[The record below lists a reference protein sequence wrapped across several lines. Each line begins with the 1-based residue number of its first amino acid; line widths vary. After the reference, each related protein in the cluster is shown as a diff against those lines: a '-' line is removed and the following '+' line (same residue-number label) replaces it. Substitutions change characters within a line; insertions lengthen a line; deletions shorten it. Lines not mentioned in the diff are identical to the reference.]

1 MRMFHLMLSRAHHSG
16 AVRGR
21 GSSRT
26 AVMTLAAVAAC
37 VTVGLAQ
44 EAAPPTLVDVGMQI
58 EWARARDLGERQ
70 AAITE
75 AQSTLDTVMRSGLPA
90 DRKLAATLLAAELDF
105 EQGNYAEAEEA
116 FRGAAKSNRH
126 GAFADD
132 AAFAAIEALEARGD
146 DEAAAKQWKKWLKR
160 HPRSP
165 LRSEAE
171 LARAW
176 NALRRLSLPEASG
189 VISRLTEDFPWMQ
202 QDSRVLLANAT
213 LAYLEG
219 RFDDA
224 LASMR
229 DDMTGAATT
238 FLRAQCHAAKGA
250 RLKAAALYHE
260 VVDRHPDSPLR
271 DHAFLAKAN
280 SFFTSR
286 AYRSAAEEF
295 GRVVESV
302 ADPQVRAEA
311 QLRRAASW
319 VLDGNIEQGTLE
331 LRAVVEAHAGT
342 YVAARAQFLL
352 GEVLFQQQEFE
363 SAILEFGRVLRDYFE
378 HSLAATAQYRIG
390 RSLDALDRKSEAT
403 ASYQAVVSG
412 YTLEAEAPAAAYLA
426 GVGLLEQ
433 GLPLAAA
440 PYFQIVLDRYAQL
453 DESSSVMVFESPEHQ
468 ELVEASLCLL
478 LLSYHRAGDLGQL
491 SGVPHLTLQ
500 QMPASK
506 STWRAYALLIDAD
519 ALASVGRHEETEKTL
534 ERLINDFPDNQVGIL
549 ANRLLAWT
557 YAQQGKDELAIQTE
571 ERMLDRYAEDGNSD
585 FLSSAYLNKAHVL
598 FNNKHYESA
607 ATAYEQFLQRF
618 PDHPERLLALYQAG
632 LTYVRLDR
640 NGDAVDRWDALVKQQ
655 PNAAIAERAWV
666 RAGNLY
672 FRAENYDE
680 AKRCYEGLLQHFS
693 DSPAAATAMLRLA
706 QCDYNAGRDA
716 EALTA
721 FSDLAQRFPGSPV
734 AREAERGTE
743 LALYRLGQQD
753 GAIEVL
759 SRLVDEYP
767 NSSFAA
773 DAQFRVAMH
782 HYDTKEFS
790 AAADA
795 FRRVVTQFPGYSA
808 ADQAHFLMGDA
819 HEKAESFAA
828 AIAAYEQFQMFFPE
842 SELRSTAQFR
852 LAMLQFN
859 EGDYMRAA
867 VQFTAVLE
875 NGSNVEM
882 VKASLYNLGMC
893 EHMLGDL
900 EAAKRTLAQYRE
912 KYPEDERAVDIA
924 YQLGDIADK
933 SAQYDVALTE
943 FARAIASKPS
953 LDLRV
958 ELRYRVGHC
967 HEQLDEK
974 DKALQSYGLAMKSKK
989 RSNAFRLSAVV
1000 RVAALS
1006 EEEGNYKQAL
1016 AAYRDLIRNAKDAEL
1031 VAAAKERATQ
1041 LETTVQ

>member
-1 MRMFHLMLSRAHHSG
+1 MMRFNLKRPHLNDSDTARARCARAAATMLA
-16 AVRGR
+16 
-21 GSSRT
+21 
-26 AVMTLAAVAAC
+26 TLCAC
-37 VTVGLAQ
+37 VAVGFAQ
-44 EAAPPTLVDVGMQI
+44 DAPPPTLTDVGMKL
-58 EWARARDLGERQ
+58 EWARLRGLSERP
-70 AAITE
+70 AAIAE
-75 AQSTLDTVMRSGLPA
+75 AEDVLDAVVQAGLPA
-90 DRKLAATLLAAELDF
+90 ERKLAATLLAAEVHY
-105 EQGNYAEAEEA
+105 EQERYAEAEEA
-116 FRGAAKSNRH
+116 FRRAEKSNRR
-126 GAFADD
+126 GPFADD

-160 HPRSP
+160 YPHSP
-165 LRSEAE
+165 LRSEAD

-176 NALRRLSLPEASG
+176 NALRRLSLPEAGQVLGQLSND
-189 VISRLTEDFPWMQ
+189 SSWMRH
-202 QDSRVLLANAT
+202 DPRVLLANAT

-224 LASMR
+224 LAGMR
-229 DDMTGAATT
+229 NDMTGAAAT
-238 FLRAQCHAAKGA
+238 FLRAQCHAAKDA
-250 RLKAAALYHE
+250 RLKAAALYQE

-280 SFFTSR
+280 SFFASK
-286 AYRSAAEEF
+286 AYRSSADEF

-302 ADPQVRAEA
+302 NDSQVRAEA
-311 QLRRAASW
+311 RLRRAASL
-319 VLDGNIEQGTLE
+319 VLDGDVDQGTLE
-331 LRAVVEAHAGT
+331 LRAVVDAYSGT
-342 YVAARAQFLL
+342 NVAARAQFLL
-352 GEVLFQQQEFE
+352 GEVLFQQQDFE
-363 SAILEFGRVLRDYFE
+363 AAILEFGRVLRDYFE

-412 YTLEAEAPAAAYLA
+412 YTLESEAPAAAYLA

-433 GLPLAAA
+433 GLPLVAA

-453 DESSSVMVFESPEHQ
+453 DESSSVLVFESPEHQ

-500 QMPASK
+500 QMPPNK

-534 ERLINDFPDNQVGIL
+534 EMLIRDFPDKRVAIL

-571 ERMLDRYAEDGNSD
+571 ERMLSRYADGGNPD

-598 FNNKHYESA
+598 FNQKSYDAA

-640 NGDAVDRWDALVKQQ
+640 NGDAVDRWDALVKQA

-672 FRAENYDE
+672 FRAEKYDA
-680 AKRCYEGLLQHFS
+680 AKRCYAGLLQHFAE
-693 DSPAAATAMLRLA
+693 SPAAATAMLRLA
-706 QCDYNAGRDA
+706 QCDYNAGRNA

-721 FSDLAQRFPGSPV
+721 FSDLALRFPSSPV

-743 LALYRLGQQD
+743 LALYRLGQED
-753 GAIEVL
+753 GGIEVL
-759 SRLVDEYP
+759 TRLVDQYP
-767 NSSFAA
+767 SSNFAA
-773 DAQFRVAMH
+773 DAQFRIAMH
-782 HYDTKEFS
+782 HYDKKEFT

-819 HEKAESFAA
+819 YEKGESYASA
-828 AIAAYEQFQMFFPE
+828 MRAYEQFQMFFPE
-842 SELRSTAQFR
+842 SELRSTSQFR

-867 VQFTAVLE
+867 VQFTSVLDSQT
-875 NGSNVEM
+875 NAEM
-882 VKASLYNLGMC
+882 TKASLYNLGMC
-893 EHMLGDL
+893 QHMLGDL
-900 EAAKRTLAQYRE
+900 DGAKQTLTRYRE
-912 KYPEDERAVDIA
+912 QYPTDERAAEIA

-933 SAQYDVALTE
+933 SAQYDVALAE
-943 FARAIASKPS
+943 FAHAIASKPS

-958 ELRYRVGHC
+958 ELRYRTGHC
-967 HEQLDEK
+967 HEQLGET

-989 RSNAFRLSAVV
+989 RSNTFRLSAVV
-1000 RVAALS
+1000 RVAALN
-1006 EEEGNYKQAL
+1006 EEQGNYQGAL

-1041 LETTVQ
+1041 LEKTVQ